1 MKDEVQI
8 LKSRSEA
15 TSVTPM
21 MKQYLEVRAEY
32 EGYIMLYRLGDF
44 YECFFEDA
52 VTVSRELEL
61 TLTSRDCGEGKRA
74 AMCGVPFHKSDV
86 YIGRLVERGFKVAV
100 CEQVEDPKAAQGLVK
115 REVVKV
121 VTPGTVTDTGLLS
134 ETENNYLSSVF
145 FGTSGAGLA
154 FIDISTGE
162 VALTYLDGTGAELLS
177 LLNNEFSVYRPV
189 EAIFN
194 ENSEL
199 EAPLTERYGTV
210 ISDVPKTAYDY
221 NAARNRI
228 RTVFGDEGERIP
240 NPECINALG
249 SLLYYIATTQKTDVT
264 YVREINVYS
273 GSQSL
278 ELDAAT
284 RRNLELVE
292 SMRTKDKRGSLLWV
306 LDKTKTAVGARLLRS
321 WVLKPLV
328 NPALITQRQSAV
340 GAFEKN
346 FKLRETVGE
355 ALSGMLDIERLSAKV
370 VYGSS
375 CAKEL
380 RSIYQSIIEL
390 PALKEAISGETAESI
405 KQIYKEL
412 DTLDDL
418 AELLGAAI
426 VDTPPLTVREGG
438 MIRDGFN
445 QDVDY
450 YRSIKNGGEDIM
462 HAIEEREKEQT
473 GIRTLKVSYNKVFG
487 YYIEVSKS
495 FVDQVP
501 DRYIRKQTLTNCERY
516 ITQELKDMESTI
528 FSADERLAALEY
540 DIFQSLVGVI
550 SENAER
556 IRRTATHIANIDVY
570 RSLGEVASRYGY
582 VCPDIDLSTVIEIK
596 DGRHPVVERFVTDSY
611 FVPNDTLLDTASNK
625 VMMITGPNMAGKST
639 YMRQVAII
647 TIMAQIGSFVPARS
661 AHIGIV
667 DKVFTR
673 VGASDDLASGQSTF
687 MLEMTEVAAILRG
700 ATSRSLIIYDEVGRG
715 TSTFDGMA
723 IARAV
728 VEYTHSKKIGAK
740 TLFATHYHE
749 LTAMESE
756 FDGIVNYNV
765 AAKKRGDGVTFLRK
779 IVRGGTDD
787 SYGIEVAKLAGVP
800 SEVVK
805 RARVILDEIE
815 SGAVAYAP
823 QKAAKTEPE
832 FDLFSTLVSQK
843 DSEAADRIRSLDIN
857 TLTPIEAMNVLFE
870 LKNHLRTNKERK
882 NGKN

>member
-52 VTVSRELEL
+52 VNVSRELEL

-194 ENSEL
+194 EKSEL
-199 EAPLTERYGTV
+199 EEPLTERYGTV
-210 ISDVPKTAYDY
+210 ISEVPKTAYDY
-221 NAARNRI
+221 NAAKNRI
-228 RTVFGDEGERIP
+228 RTVFADEGDRIP

-292 SMRTKDKRGSLLWV
+292 SMKTKDKRGSLLWV

-390 PALKEAISGETAESI
+390 PALKEAISGEASESI
-405 KQIYKEL
+405 RQIYKEL

-426 VDTPPLTVREGG
+426 VDSPPLTVREGG

-805 RARVILDEIE
+805 RARVILDEVE
-815 SGAVAYAP
+815 SGSVAYAP
-823 QKAAKTEPE
+823 QKAAKTEHE

-870 LKNHLRTNKERK
+870 LKKSLED
-882 NGKN
+882 